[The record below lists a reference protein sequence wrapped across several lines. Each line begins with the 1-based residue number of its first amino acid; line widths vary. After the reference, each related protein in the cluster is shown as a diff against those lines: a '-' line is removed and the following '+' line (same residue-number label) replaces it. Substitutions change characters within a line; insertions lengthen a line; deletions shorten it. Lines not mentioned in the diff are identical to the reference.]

1 MIIINFTTETGK
13 LGLGTNDDQLCYS
26 LTVRFSSCLAGHE
39 HGQLCHMMIDVNDVV
54 WFAGKTVWYTWAPSV
69 RAYIHL
75 PLPFTLHTANG
86 CVAISFAIAASDR
99 KNDLGTKTAL
109 FGRNFNEPIAIAMTL
124 ATHVGIVKSH
134 RSIVSDLTNI
144 SWKFSSQLV
153 K

>member
-1 MIIINFTTETGK
+1 MMIIINFTTETGK

-99 KNDLGTKTAL
+99 KKWPRHQNCAVWAQFQRTDCDCHDTCYTCRYRK
-109 FGRNFNEPIAIAMTL
+109 ISSIDC
-124 ATHVGIVKSH
+124 I
-134 RSIVSDLTNI
+134 RSFQHFMKI
-144 SWKFSSQLV
+144 
-153 K
+153 